1 MYKIKNNFIILLT
14 LVLALV
20 ISCQDLDEININPN
34 GVDPATADLNLLMPA
49 IIVGVSKTVNNLG
62 FGVLGGVMQHTQK
75 DGWSSG
81 HNDYDWDN
89 SDQSWSGY
97 YGILRNNDEF
107 YNKAIDGGYKFH
119 EGVALVMKSYTFGL
133 ITDLWGD
140 APYSEALKG
149 EEGSFKPKYDAQEAI
164 YMGILADLETAN
176 TLLSEDSSFYQNID
190 AVQDVLFHGDVSKW
204 RKFANSLAL
213 RYYMR
218 LSVKLPNVAKDGLS
232 KISNDPGKYPL
243 ITEASDDANIGYFG
257 TSTADSWPSNTFF
270 DTSPTGNYMRTK
282 MCGTLVEAMQDL
294 DDPRLGVWANK
305 VDFPLELVGGTGI
318 DNRVVTDTINKG
330 TTREREI
337 GKRFISQ
344 DVIDKKYSDAT
355 SVQPDYDPEYV
366 GIPSSFLLAPIYNI
380 NPNIEQAKYNP
391 HASHLN
397 DMYRETT
404 GDLLQMRMMS
414 SSEVHFILSE
424 AAFYGWGSGSP
435 EMHYAM
441 GIQESMNAWGVG
453 NFAGDYIAGA
463 PYAGLESIIEQ
474 KWIASWTAAS
484 EAWFDYRRTGLPAL
498 RVNGPSSSP
507 AGSAKRD
514 AMPLRFYYHFDDE
527 ISLNRENSEAAI
539 DKLVPTQYKGNDIS
553 NNSAWSKM
561 WLLQGTGL
569 PYE

>member
-14 LVLALV
+14 LALTLV

-34 GVDPATADLNLLMPA
+34 GVDPATADLNLLMPT
-49 IIVGVSKTVNNLG
+49 IIVGVSETVNNLG
-62 FGVLGGVMQHTQK
+62 FGVLGGVMQHTQY

-89 SDQSWSGY
+89 SDQSWAGY

-107 YNKAIDGGYKFH
+107 HKKAVDGGYKFH
-119 EGVALVMKSYTFGL
+119 EGVALIMKSYTFGL

-140 APYSEALKG
+140 APYSEALKA
-149 EEGSFKPKYDAQEAI
+149 EEGAASFKPKYDAQENI
-164 YMGILADLETAN
+164 YLGILADLETAN
-176 TLLSEDSSFYQNID
+176 TLLSENSSFYKNID
-190 AVQDVLFHGDVSKW
+190 PVQDVLFGGDVSKW

-218 LSVKLPNVAKDGLS
+218 LSAKLPNTAKDGIS
-232 KISNDPGKYPL
+232 KITSNPGMYPL
-243 ITEASDDANIGYFG
+243 ITDASDDANIGYFG
-257 TSTADSWPSNTFF
+257 TSTADSWPSNTVF
-270 DTSPTGNYMRTK
+270 DTSPTGSYMRIK
-282 MCGTLVEAMQDL
+282 MCGTLVDAMQDL
-294 DDPRLGVWANK
+294 NDPRLGVWANK
-305 VDFPLELVGGTGI
+305 IEIPLKLVDGEGVDVII
-318 DNRVVTDTINKG
+318 DGVRNL
-330 TTREREI
+330 
-337 GKRFISQ
+337 SQ
-344 DVIDKKYSDAT
+344 DVINVKYSNET
-355 SVQPDYDPEYV
+355 GVQPDYDPEYV
-366 GIPSSFLLAPIYNI
+366 GIPTSFLLAPIYNV
-380 NPNIEQAKYNP
+380 NPNIEQAVYNP
-391 HASHLN
+391 HTSHLN
-397 DMYRETT
+397 DIYKETN
-404 GDLLQMRMMS
+404 GPLLQMRMMS
-414 SSEVHFILSE
+414 AAEVHFILSE
-424 AAFYGWGSGSP
+424 AALYGWGAGSP
-435 EMHYAM
+435 EGHYAM

-453 NFAGDYIAGA
+453 NSADDYISGA
-463 PYAGLESIIEQ
+463 PYSGLESIIEQ

-498 RVNGPSSSP
+498 RVNGPSASP

-539 DKLVPTQYKGNDIS
+539 DKLVPTAYKGNDIS